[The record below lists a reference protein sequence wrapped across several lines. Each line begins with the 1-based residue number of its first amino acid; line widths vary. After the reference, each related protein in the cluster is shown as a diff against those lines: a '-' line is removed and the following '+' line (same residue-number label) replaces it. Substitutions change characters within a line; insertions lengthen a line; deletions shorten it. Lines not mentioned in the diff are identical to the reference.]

1 MKKKRT
7 KAELERLAS
16 DFEGRLAWLE
26 TAWGCRTEYEV
37 DLATG
42 RAWLKITMPGN
53 TTALVIRCDVA
64 GVTVPGTPE
73 RGNQ

>member
-7 KAELERLAS
+7 KAELERLVE

-26 TAWGCRTEYEV
+26 TAWSCRTEYEV

-42 RAWLKITMPGN
+42 RVWLKITLPKN

-64 GVTVPGTPE
+64 GVSVPGNTP
-73 RGNQ
+73 RP